1 MNYYTKRKILNLFF
15 PVRCPICNSL
25 IAEND
30 RFCPECTEKIT
41 LYAGSLRIAGAT
53 ESFAALEYNKT
64 VLPAVHLL
72 KSGRCG
78 NSAYAFGACL
88 ADILRNNDIPGKI
101 DIIVP
106 VPLSEGSRRKRGY
119 NQSFLI
125 AEAVGAMIN
134 KPVRCAVCKIRETKE
149 QKTLGRAG
157 RSLNLKNAFQVA
169 ENISRKRILLIDDIT
184 TTGSTLS
191 EIAILLRKNG
201 AENVICAAVMKVEK
215 KKTGT

>member
-15 PVRCPICNSL
+15 PVRCPVCNEL
-25 IAEND
+25 IAGND

-41 LYAGSLRIAGAT
+41 SYTGSFHLDGAS
-53 ESFAALEYNKT
+53 ESFAVFEYNKE

-72 KSGRCG
+72 KNGRCG

-88 ADILRNNDIPGKI
+88 ADVLKNNDISGKI

-106 VPLSEGSRRKRGY
+106 VPLSDSSRRKRGY
-119 NQSFLI
+119 NQTFLI
-125 AEAVGAMIN
+125 AEAIGAEIN
-134 KPVRCAVCKIRETKE
+134 KPVRCSVRKIRETKE
-149 QKTLGRAG
+149 QKTLNREE
-157 RSLNLKNAFQVA
+157 RKLNLKNAFEVT
-169 ENISRKRILLIDDIT
+169 ENISGKRILLIDDIT

-191 EIAILLRKNG
+191 EIAVLLRKNG
-201 AENVICAAVMKVEK
+201 AENVICSAVMKVEK